1 MKSNIEENIP
11 INHKINK
18 KIINNSSNNI
28 LKNYNRENSIKKS
41 NSTDEYKE
49 PINFANFL
57 RGGDGSNL
65 INARKNKNNNIN
77 YVNIKGIKKR
87 SISKNKK

>member
-1 MKSNIEENIP
+1 M
-11 INHKINK
+11 NK
-18 KIINNSSNNI
+18 RNINNSSNNI

-77 YVNIKGIKKR
+77 NLNIRGVKKR
-87 SISKNKK
+87 SNSKKINK